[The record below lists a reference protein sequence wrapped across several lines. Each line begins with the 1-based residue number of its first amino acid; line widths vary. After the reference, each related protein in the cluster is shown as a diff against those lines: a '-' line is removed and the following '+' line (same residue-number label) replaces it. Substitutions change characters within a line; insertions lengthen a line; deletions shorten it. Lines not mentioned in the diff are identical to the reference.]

1 MKYLDPKADLTFKKI
16 FGNHPKRLIS
26 LLNALLP
33 LSEEEQIHEIKY
45 LPTELV
51 PQLEGGKN
59 TIVDVLCTDV
69 RGRKFCV
76 EMQMEWSD
84 AFQQRVLFNASKLY
98 VSQAKKGGKYSE
110 LQPVY
115 SLNLINDIFAH
126 DTPDFIHNYR
136 IVHDKDSNKVIEG
149 LHFTFI
155 ELPKFTPHSIADK
168 RMMVLWLRFL
178 TEINSNTKDIPAD
191 LLNDP
196 EIGKAVEDL
205 EVSGFTDAELRAYD
219 KFWDSVSVERTL
231 LDDRYQKG
239 MEEGMEKGRAEGIEE
254 GRAEGMEKGRAEGM
268 EKGRAEG
275 IEEGRAEGMEK
286 GRAEGMEKGR
296 TEGIEEGMSQRS
308 LEIAR
313 KMLAHGMDETSIMD
327 MTGLTAEEI
336 KLLKAEM

>member
-51 PQLEGGKN
+51 PEN
-59 TIVDVLCTDV
+59 NSYRYAITNILCTDAKSN
-69 RGRKFCV
+69 KFCV
-76 EMQMEWSD
+76 VIRIEWSD
-84 AFQQRVLFNASKLY
+84 AFQLRVQFLASELY
-98 VSQAKKGGKYSE
+98 VNPAIKQVKYFA
-110 LQPVY
+110 QYPTY
-115 SLNLINDIFAH
+115 SLNLISDTFKYN
-126 DTPDFIHNYR
+126 TPDFIHNYH
-136 IVHDKDSNKVIEG
+136 VVYDKDTHKVIED

-178 TEINSNTKDIPAD
+178 TEINSDTKEIPAD

-196 EIGKAVEDL
+196 EIGKAVEEL
-205 EVSGFTDAELRAYD
+205 EISGFTDAELWAYD

-239 MEEGMEKGRAEGIEE
+239 KEEGMN
-254 GRAEGMEKGRAEGM
+254 
-268 EKGRAEG
+268 
-275 IEEGRAEGMEK
+275 
-286 GRAEGMEKGR
+286 
-296 TEGIEEGMSQRS
+296 QRS

-313 KMLAHGMDETSIMD
+313 KMLAKGMDEATVMD
-327 MTGLTAEEI
+327 MTGVTAEEI

>member
-51 PQLEGGKN
+51 PEN
-59 TIVDVLCTDV
+59 NSYRYAITNILCTDAKSN
-69 RGRKFCV
+69 KFCV
-76 EMQMEWSD
+76 VIRIEWSD
-84 AFQQRVLFNASKLY
+84 AFQLRVQFLASELY
-98 VSQAKKGGKYSE
+98 VNPAIKQVKYFA
-110 LQPVY
+110 QYPTY
-115 SLNLINDIFAH
+115 SLNLISDTFKYN
-126 DTPDFIHNYR
+126 TPDFIHNYH
-136 IVHDKDSNKVIEG
+136 VVYDKDTHKVIED

-155 ELPKFTPHSIADK
+155 ELPKFTPHSIVDK

-178 TEINSNTKDIPAD
+178 TEINSDTKEIPAD

-196 EIGKAVEDL
+196 EIGKAVEEL
-205 EVSGFTDAELRAYD
+205 EISGFSDAELWAYD

-231 LDDRYQKG
+231 IDDSYK
-239 MEEGMEKGRAEGIEE
+239 KGIEKS
-254 GRAEGMEKGRAEGM
+254 MN
-268 EKGRAEG
+268 
-275 IEEGRAEGMEK
+275 
-286 GRAEGMEKGR
+286 
-296 TEGIEEGMSQRS
+296 QRS

-313 KMLAHGMDETSIMD
+313 KMLAKGMDEATVMD
-327 MTGLTAEEI
+327 MTGVTAEEI

>member
-1 MKYLDPKADLTFKKI
+1 MVMKYLDPKADLTFKKI
-16 FGNHPKRLIS
+16 FGNHPARLIS

-45 LPTELV
+45 LPTEIV
-51 PQLEGGKN
+51 PEN
-59 TIVDVLCTDV
+59 NSYRYAITNILCTDAKSN
-69 RGRKFCV
+69 KFCV
-76 EMQMEWSD
+76 VIRIEWSD
-84 AFQQRVLFNASKLY
+84 AFQQRVQFLASELY
-98 VSQAKKGGKYSE
+98 VNPAIKQVKYFA
-110 LQPVY
+110 QYPTY

-178 TEINSNTKDIPAD
+178 TEINSDTKEIPAD

-196 EIGKAVEDL
+196 EIGKAVEEL
-205 EVSGFTDAELRAYD
+205 EISGFSDAELWAYD

-231 LDDRYQKG
+231 IDDSYQKG
-239 MEEGMEKGRAEGIEE
+239 IEKGIEKS
-254 GRAEGMEKGRAEGM
+254 MN
-268 EKGRAEG
+268 
-275 IEEGRAEGMEK
+275 
-286 GRAEGMEKGR
+286 
-296 TEGIEEGMSQRS
+296 QRS

-313 KMLAHGMDETSIMD
+313 KMLAKGMDEAMVMD

-336 KLLKAEM
+336 KQIKL

>member
-1 MKYLDPKADLTFKKI
+1 MVENFK
-16 FGNHPKRLIS
+16 
-26 LLNALLP
+26 NALLP

-69 RGRKFCV
+69 SGRKFCV
-76 EMQMEWSD
+76 EMQMEWSE

-115 SLNLINDIFAH
+115 SLNLVNDIFAH

-136 IVHDKDSNKVIEG
+136 IVHDKDSNKVIKG

-196 EIGKAVEDL
+196 EIGKAVEEL
-205 EVSGFTDAELRAYD
+205 EISGFTDAELRAYD

-239 MEEGMEKGRAEGIEE
+239 REEGKEEGI
-254 GRAEGMEKGRAEGM
+254 AEGMEKGMEQGM
-268 EKGRAEG
+268 K
-275 IEEGRAEGMEK
+275 K
-286 GRAEGMEKGR
+286 GRAEGMKKGLKQGMEKGM
-296 TEGIEEGMSQRS
+296 EQGMSQRS
-308 LEIAR
+308 LEIAK
-313 KMLAHGMDETSIMD
+313 KMLAKGMDEATVMD
-327 MTGLTAEEI
+327 MTGLSAEEM
-336 KLLKAEM
+336 KLLKAEL